1 MTISTQE
8 GRNRRY
14 FPRVSYRAYA
24 SLITLEQKLEV
35 HILDISFNGALA
47 AVINKHTLK
56 AGDELILTIET
67 DEHTKIKM
75 QGRLAH
81 QNEHLLGIECRAT
94 GIDNQTRLRELIEK
108 YKIEESERSV
118 KTMLD
123 SHEAS

>member
-1 MTISTQE
+1 MTISTKD

-35 HILDISFNGALA
+35 HILDLSFNGALA

-56 AGDELILTIET
+56 AGDELVLTIET
-67 DEHTKIKM
+67 DENERIKM

-81 QNEHLLGIECRAT
+81 QNAHFLGIECRAT
-94 GIDNQTRLRELIEK
+94 GIDNQTRLRELLEK
-108 YKIEESERSV
+108 YKIEDGERS
-118 KTMLD
+118 LD
-123 SHEAS
+123 KMMDQHEED

>member
-1 MTISTQE
+1 MTISTKE

-35 HILDISFNGALA
+35 HVLDLSFNGALA

-56 AGDELILTIET
+56 MGDELVLTIET
-67 DEHTKIKM
+67 DDNETIKM

-81 QNEHLLGIECRAT
+81 QNSHLLGIECRAT

-108 YKIEESERSV
+108 YKLEDNRSV
-118 KTMLD
+118 DSMLD
-123 SHEAS
+123 QHDSQ

>member
-1 MTISTQE
+1 LTISTKE

-47 AVINKHTLK
+47 AVINKHRLK

-67 DEHTKIKM
+67 DENTHIKM

-94 GIDNQTRLRELIEK
+94 GIDNQTKLRELIEK
-108 YKIEESERSV
+108 YKIEDHDRSV
-118 KTMLD
+118 KNMLD
-123 SHEAS
+123 AHDAQ